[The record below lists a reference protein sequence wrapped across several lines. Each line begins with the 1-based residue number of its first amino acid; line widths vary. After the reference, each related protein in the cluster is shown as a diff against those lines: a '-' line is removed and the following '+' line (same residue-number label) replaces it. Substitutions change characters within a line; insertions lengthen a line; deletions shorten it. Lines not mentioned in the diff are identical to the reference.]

1 MNIEGILSMILI
13 YPPVSKGCEP
23 PAGVALLAGALKQ
36 HNIPCT
42 VIDANIEGLMWMA
55 RHGHLDHCHSD
66 SAVAL
71 RGNNKINAEK
81 SNLKLSR
88 RVKNRAATDSWTRR
102 ALIHFERNLKE
113 LKTPGLYE
121 NIDRYRQ
128 RLMDVN
134 RVIATATESRYK
146 ISLTDYTDAQLTP
159 LRSHDLLYAAE
170 HYTENPF
177 YPYFESRLKAI
188 ILGDEE
194 HSEPFFETASE
205 GGNYGACGK
214 SIEDHQDS
222 KNVIKDKKERKESPG
237 GSGGHDIIGISLCY
251 LNQAL
256 TAFAL
261 AGWIKAR
268 FPEKRIVLGGGL
280 VTSWM
285 SNPGW
290 NGHHDQSQS
299 TTRCENRASHDSF
312 YENGCSQIH
321 PFGDLIDVM
330 VKGRGEE
337 ALVELAAGKRL
348 NDHVDAPGVTT
359 NKRFDRSSMDN
370 CFQTNA
376 QGLPSKTNN
385 ESPSMGASFQIDSQ
399 PSKRKY
405 EKARPNFD
413 FCHWDNYLAPGRV
426 LPFRAADGCYWRKC
440 RFCPERAEKRPY
452 HPEKNEDLINEL
464 NRLSKRHRLDYIHF
478 IDDAVPPT
486 FLKVLADAGGIPR
499 WTGNEAK
506 GRASKLIDVPSVN
519 HDQNILTWYGFVRF
533 TKELADLEF
542 CKKLYASGCRMLKLG
557 LESGD
562 QKVLDH
568 MEKGTRLELASQA
581 LRALHGAGI
590 HTYVYLLFGT
600 ACEDEASAY
609 KTLEFVS
616 RHRETIS
623 FLNLAIFNLPRFSED
638 AEYLETDL
646 FYGGDLSLY
655 LNFKH
660 PLGWDR
666 KEIRRFLDKKF
677 KKEPGIASILKHDPP
692 FFTSNHAMFIVD
704 APGC

>member
-1 MNIEGILSMILI
+1 MILI

-42 VIDANIEGLMWMA
+42 VIDANIEGLMWLA
-55 RHGHLDHCHSD
+55 DHGHLDHCHSD

-81 SNLKLSR
+81 SNSKASR
-88 RVKNRAATDSWTRR
+88 PVKNRATTDSWTRR

-134 RVIATATESRYK
+134 RVVATATESRYK
-146 ISLTDYTDAQLTP
+146 ISLTDYTDTQLTP
-159 LRSHDLLYAAE
+159 LRSHDLLHAANHYA
-170 HYTENPF
+170 ENPF

-194 HSEPFFETASE
+194 HPEPFFETASE
-205 GGNYGACGK
+205 GGIYGDSGK
-214 SIEDHQDS
+214 FIEDHQDS
-222 KNVIKDKKERKESPG
+222 KNVIKDKKERKENPG
-237 GSGGHDIIGISLCY
+237 GNGGHDIIGISLCY

-261 AGWIKAR
+261 AGWIKDR
-268 FPEKRIVLGGGL
+268 FPEKRIVMGGGL

-299 TTRCENRASHDSF
+299 TTRCENRPSF
-312 YENGCSQIH
+312 DPPLENGSSPIH
-321 PFGDLIDVM
+321 PFGDLIDIM

-337 ALVELAAGKRL
+337 ALIELAGGKRH
-348 NDHVDAPGVTT
+348 NGHVNT
-359 NKRFDRSSMDN
+359 
-370 CFQTNA
+370 
-376 QGLPSKTNN
+376 SK
-385 ESPSMGASFQIDSQ
+385 I
-399 PSKRKY
+399 SKIKY
-405 EKARPNFD
+405 EKARPDFD
-413 FCHWDNYLAPGRV
+413 FCQWENYLAPGRV

-486 FLKVLADAGGIPR
+486 FLRALADVGGILR
-499 WTGNEAK
+499 WAGNE
-506 GRASKLIDVPSVN
+506 GRGLSSKLIDSSSVS

-533 TKELADLEF
+533 TKELADPDF

-568 MEKGTRLELASQA
+568 MEKGTRLALASQA
-581 LRALHGAGI
+581 LLSLHGAGI

-600 ACEDEASAY
+600 ACEDEASAH
-609 KTLEFVS
+609 KTLDFVS
-616 RHRETIS
+616 RHREAIS

-646 FYGGDLSLY
+646 FLWGGSIPLSQLQAS
-655 LNFKH
+655 
-660 PLGWDR
+660 
-666 KEIRRFLDKKF
+666 
-677 KKEPGIASILKHDPP
+677 PG
-692 FFTSNHAMFIVD
+692 V
-704 APGC
+704 G